1 MQVLARKDNSQFY
14 TDISNAEAL
23 KALGYAIYAQ
33 IDYELSDNEIKQC
46 MENGIVPEV
55 DAAAVY
61 SNTVGSAEAST
72 QTIECEAMKLPSI
85 VEKVEE

>member
-23 KALGYAIYAQ
+23 KALGYTIYAQ

-46 MENGIVPEV
+46 MENGITPEI

-61 SNTVGSAEAST
+61 SNTVGSVGASA
-72 QTIECEAMKLPSI
+72 QTIECEAMELPST
-85 VEKVEE
+85 VEKVEG